1 MGNRFFP
8 LGGRGHGGRA
18 HLRPSSSPF
27 ARFLLN
33 ITPLDIRKQEF
44 RTRFRGC
51 DPDEVQSFLDQ
62 VAGALEEANAAVA
75 ALEERNQ
82 EAESR
87 LGHYR
92 LIEQNLQ
99 DAAVT
104 VQKSLDET
112 KRLAEKEAELI
123 VREAHSRAEKE
134 GEVLKERVTRL
145 QQDIATLEMQRA
157 NFLVR
162 LKAVVRSQSDL
173 IEAMELEAH
182 LGRQLPEK
190 EI

>member
-1 MGNRFFP
+1 M
-8 LGGRGHGGRA
+8 
-18 HLRPSSSPF
+18 
-27 ARFLLN
+27 N

-44 RTRFRGC
+44 SRKMRGY
-51 DPDEVQSFLDQ
+51 DPEEVQGFLDR
-62 VAGALEEANAAVA
+62 VASALEEANATIAT
-75 ALEERNQ
+75 LEERMK
-82 EAESR
+82 ESESR

-99 DAAVT
+99 DAAIT

-134 GEVLKERVTRL
+134 AASL
-145 QQDIATLEMQRA
+145 QDRIQHLQGDIATLEMQRT

-162 LKAVVRSQSDL
+162 LRAVVRSQSDL
-173 IEAMELEAH
+173 IEAMELEAS
-182 LGRQLPEK
+182 LGKPHTDRNL
-190 EI
+190 

>member
-1 MGNRFFP
+1 
-8 LGGRGHGGRA
+8 
-18 HLRPSSSPF
+18 
-27 ARFLLN
+27 LN

-44 RTRFRGC
+44 RKKMRGY
-51 DPDEVQSFLDQ
+51 DAEEVQGFLDQ
-62 VAGALEEANAAVA
+62 VAGALEEANASVA
-75 ALEERNQ
+75 TLEERLK

-104 VQKSLDET
+104 VQRSLDET

-123 VREAHSRAEKE
+123 VREAHTRAEKE
-134 GEVLKERVTRL
+134 AEALKDRVSRL
-145 QQDIATLEMQRA
+145 QDDVATLEMQRA

-162 LKAVVRSQSDL
+162 LRAVVRSQSDL
-173 IEAMELEAH
+173 IEAMQLEAH

-190 EI
+190 ED

>member
-1 MGNRFFP
+1 
-8 LGGRGHGGRA
+8 
-18 HLRPSSSPF
+18 
-27 ARFLLN
+27 LN

-44 RTRFRGC
+44 RRKMRGC
-51 DPDEVQSFLDQ
+51 DPEEVKGFLDQ
-62 VAGALEEANAAVA
+62 VATALEEANASVSAF
-75 ALEERNQ
+75 EERLR

-112 KRLAEKEAELI
+112 RRLAEKEAELI
-123 VREAHSRAEKE
+123 VREAHTRAERE
-134 GEVLKERVTRL
+134 AQSLQERLATL
-145 QQDIATLEMQRA
+145 QNDIASLETQRS

-162 LKAVVRSQSDL
+162 LKAVVRSQGDL
-173 IEAMELEAH
+173 LEAMELDARMGNQFPEA
-182 LGRQLPEK
+182 RP
-190 EI
+190 

>member
-1 MGNRFFP
+1 M
-8 LGGRGHGGRA
+8 
-18 HLRPSSSPF
+18 
-27 ARFLLN
+27 N

-44 RTRFRGC
+44 RRKMRGY
-51 DPDEVQSFLDQ
+51 DPEEVQGFLDQ
-62 VAGALEEANAAVA
+62 VAGALEEANASVA
-75 ALEERNQ
+75 TLEERLK

-104 VQKSLDET
+104 VQRSLDET
-112 KRLAEKEAELI
+112 RRLAEKEAELI
-123 VREAHSRAEKE
+123 VREAHTRAEKE
-134 GEVLKERVTRL
+134 AEGLKDRVSRL
-145 QQDIATLEMQRA
+145 QDDVATLEMQRA

-162 LKAVVRSQSDL
+162 LRAVVRSQSDL

-182 LGRQLPEK
+182 LGRPGPEK
-190 EI
+190 ED

>member
-1 MGNRFFP
+1 M
-8 LGGRGHGGRA
+8 
-18 HLRPSSSPF
+18 
-27 ARFLLN
+27 N

-44 RTRFRGC
+44 SRKMRGY
-51 DPDEVQSFLDQ
+51 DPEEVQGFLDR
-62 VAGALEEANAAVA
+62 VASALEESNATNAT
-75 ALEERNQ
+75 LEERMK
-82 EAESR
+82 EAEGR

-134 GEVLKERVTRL
+134 AASL
-145 QQDIATLEMQRA
+145 QDRIQHLQSDIATLEMQRT

-162 LKAVVRSQSDL
+162 LRAVVRSQGDL
-173 IEAMELEAH
+173 IEAMELEAS
-182 LGRQLPEK
+182 LGKPHTDRNL
-190 EI
+190 

>member
-1 MGNRFFP
+1 M
-8 LGGRGHGGRA
+8 
-18 HLRPSSSPF
+18 
-27 ARFLLN
+27 N

-44 RTRFRGC
+44 RRKLRGF
-51 DPDEVQSFLDQ
+51 DPEEVKGFLDR
-62 VAGALEEANAAVA
+62 VATALEEANAAVSA
-75 ALEERNQ
+75 FEERLQ
-82 EAESR
+82 ESESR

-123 VREAHSRAEKE
+123 VREAHTRAERE
-134 GEVLKERVTRL
+134 AQSLQERLGSL
-145 QQDIATLEMQRA
+145 QDDIASLETQRA

-162 LKAVVRSQSDL
+162 LKAVVRSQGDL
-173 IEAMELEAH
+173 LESMEQDARVGNRFPEA
-182 LGRQLPEK
+182 K
-190 EI
+190 S

>member
-1 MGNRFFP
+1 
-8 LGGRGHGGRA
+8 
-18 HLRPSSSPF
+18 
-27 ARFLLN
+27 LN

-44 RTRFRGC
+44 SRKMRGY
-51 DPDEVQSFLDQ
+51 DPEEVQGFLDR
-62 VAGALEEANAAVA
+62 VASALEEANATNAT
-75 ALEERNQ
+75 LEERMK
-82 EAESR
+82 EAEGR

-123 VREAHSRAEKE
+123 IREAHSRAEKE
-134 GEVLKERVTRL
+134 AASL
-145 QQDIATLEMQRA
+145 QDRIQHLQTDIATLEMQRT

-162 LKAVVRSQSDL
+162 LRAVVRSQGDL
-173 IEAMELEAH
+173 IEAMELEAS
-182 LGRQLPEK
+182 LGKPHTDRNL
-190 EI
+190 

>member
-1 MGNRFFP
+1 M
-8 LGGRGHGGRA
+8 
-18 HLRPSSSPF
+18 
-27 ARFLLN
+27 N

-44 RTRFRGC
+44 GRKMRGY
-51 DPDEVQSFLDQ
+51 DPEEVQGFLER
-62 VAGALEEANAAVA
+62 VASALEEANATIAT
-75 ALEERNQ
+75 LEERMK
-82 EAESR
+82 ESESR

-134 GEVLKERVTRL
+134 AEALQIRIQRL
-145 QQDIATLEMQRA
+145 QSDIGTLEMQRT

-162 LKAVVRSQSDL
+162 LRAVVHSQSDL
-173 IEAMELEAH
+173 IEAMELEAS
-182 LGRQLPEK
+182 LGKPHTDRNL
-190 EI
+190 

>member
-1 MGNRFFP
+1 M
-8 LGGRGHGGRA
+8 
-18 HLRPSSSPF
+18 
-27 ARFLLN
+27 N

-44 RTRFRGC
+44 RKKMRGY
-51 DPDEVQSFLDQ
+51 DAEEVQGFLDQ
-62 VAGALEEANAAVA
+62 VAGALEEANASVA
-75 ALEERNQ
+75 TLEERLK

-104 VQKSLDET
+104 VQRSLDET

-123 VREAHSRAEKE
+123 VREAHTRAEKE
-134 GEVLKERVTRL
+134 AEALKDRVSRL
-145 QQDIATLEMQRA
+145 QDDVATLEMQRA

-162 LKAVVRSQSDL
+162 LRAVVRSQSDL
-173 IEAMELEAH
+173 IEAMQLEAH

-190 EI
+190 ED

>member
-1 MGNRFFP
+1 M
-8 LGGRGHGGRA
+8 
-18 HLRPSSSPF
+18 
-27 ARFLLN
+27 N

-44 RTRFRGC
+44 GRKMRGY
-51 DPDEVQSFLDQ
+51 DPEEVQGFLDR
-62 VAGALEEANAAVA
+62 VATALEEANAAVA
-75 ALEERNQ
+75 TVEERMK

-134 GEVLKERVTRL
+134 AEGLHDRIQRL
-145 QQDIATLEMQRA
+145 HGDISTLELQRT

-162 LKAVVRSQSDL
+162 LRAVVRSQSDL
-173 IEAMELEAH
+173 IEAMELEAS
-182 LGRQLPEK
+182 LGKPHTDRNL
-190 EI
+190 

>member
-1 MGNRFFP
+1 M
-8 LGGRGHGGRA
+8 
-18 HLRPSSSPF
+18 
-27 ARFLLN
+27 N

-44 RTRFRGC
+44 RKKMRGY
-51 DPDEVQSFLDQ
+51 DAEEVQGFLDQ
-62 VAGALEEANAAVA
+62 VAGALEEANASVA
-75 ALEERNQ
+75 TLEERLK

-104 VQKSLDET
+104 VQRSLDET

-134 GEVLKERVTRL
+134 AEALKDRVSRL
-145 QQDIATLEMQRA
+145 QDDVATLEMQRA

-162 LKAVVRSQSDL
+162 LRAVVRSQSDL
-173 IEAMELEAH
+173 IEAMQLEAQ

-190 EI
+190 ED

>member
-1 MGNRFFP
+1 
-8 LGGRGHGGRA
+8 
-18 HLRPSSSPF
+18 
-27 ARFLLN
+27 LN
-33 ITPLDIRKQEF
+33 ISPLDIRKQEF
-44 RTRFRGC
+44 GRKMRGY
-51 DPDEVQSFLDQ
+51 DPEEVQGFLDR
-62 VAGALEEANAAVA
+62 VASALEEANAAIA
-75 ALEERNQ
+75 TLEERMK
-82 EAESR
+82 ESESR

-134 GEVLKERVTRL
+134 AEAL
-145 QQDIATLEMQRA
+145 QVRIQHLQSDIGTLEMQRT

-162 LKAVVRSQSDL
+162 LRAVVRSQSDL
-173 IEAMELEAH
+173 IEAMELEAS
-182 LGRQLPEK
+182 LGKPHTDRNL
-190 EI
+190 

>member
-1 MGNRFFP
+1 M
-8 LGGRGHGGRA
+8 
-18 HLRPSSSPF
+18 
-27 ARFLLN
+27 N

-44 RTRFRGC
+44 GRKMRGY
-51 DPDEVQSFLDQ
+51 DPEEVQGFLDR
-62 VAGALEEANAAVA
+62 VATALEEANAAVA
-75 ALEERNQ
+75 TVEERMK

-134 GEVLKERVTRL
+134 AEGL
-145 QQDIATLEMQRA
+145 QDRIQNLQADIATLELQRT

-162 LKAVVRSQSDL
+162 LRAVVRSQSDL
-173 IEAMELEAH
+173 IEAMELEAS
-182 LGRQLPEK
+182 LGKPHTDRNL
-190 EI
+190 

>member
-1 MGNRFFP
+1 M
-8 LGGRGHGGRA
+8 
-18 HLRPSSSPF
+18 
-27 ARFLLN
+27 N

-44 RTRFRGC
+44 RTKFRGC

-112 KRLAEKEAELI
+112 KRLAEKEAEMI
-123 VREAHSRAEKE
+123 VR
-134 GEVLKERVTRL
+134 
-145 QQDIATLEMQRA
+145 
-157 NFLVR
+157 
-162 LKAVVRSQSDL
+162 
-173 IEAMELEAH
+173 
-182 LGRQLPEK
+182 
-190 EI
+190 

>member
-1 MGNRFFP
+1 
-8 LGGRGHGGRA
+8 
-18 HLRPSSSPF
+18 
-27 ARFLLN
+27 LN

-44 RTRFRGC
+44 RRKMRGY
-51 DPDEVQSFLDQ
+51 DPEEVQGFLDR
-62 VAGALEEANAAVA
+62 VAAALEEANATNAT
-75 ALEERNQ
+75 LEERMK
-82 EAESR
+82 EAEGR

-99 DAAVT
+99 DAALT

-134 GEVLKERVTRL
+134 AASL
-145 QQDIATLEMQRA
+145 QDRIQHLQVDIATLEMQRT

-162 LKAVVRSQSDL
+162 LRAVVRSQSDL
-173 IEAMELEAH
+173 IEAMELEAS
-182 LGRQLPEK
+182 LGKPHTDRNL
-190 EI
+190 

>member
-1 MGNRFFP
+1 M
-8 LGGRGHGGRA
+8 
-18 HLRPSSSPF
+18 
-27 ARFLLN
+27 N

-44 RTRFRGC
+44 GRKMRGY
-51 DPDEVQSFLDQ
+51 DPEEVHGFLER
-62 VAGALEEANAAVA
+62 VASALEEANAAVA
-75 ALEERNQ
+75 TLEERMK
-82 EAESR
+82 EAEGR

-123 VREAHSRAEKE
+123 VRDAHSRAEKE
-134 GEVLKERVTRL
+134 AASL
-145 QQDIATLEMQRA
+145 QDRIQHLQSDIATLEMQRT

-162 LKAVVRSQSDL
+162 LRAVVRSQGDL
-173 IEAMELEAH
+173 IEAMELEAS
-182 LGRQLPEK
+182 LGKPHTDRNL
-190 EI
+190 

>member
-1 MGNRFFP
+1 
-8 LGGRGHGGRA
+8 
-18 HLRPSSSPF
+18 
-27 ARFLLN
+27 LN

-44 RTRFRGC
+44 RRKMRGY
-51 DPDEVQSFLDQ
+51 DPEEVQGFLDQ
-62 VAGALEEANAAVA
+62 VAGALEEANASVA
-75 ALEERNQ
+75 TLEERLK

-104 VQKSLDET
+104 VQRSLDET
-112 KRLAEKEAELI
+112 RRLAEKEAELI
-123 VREAHSRAEKE
+123 VREAHTRAEKE
-134 GEVLKERVTRL
+134 AEGLKDRVSRL
-145 QQDIATLEMQRA
+145 QDDVATLEMQRA

-162 LKAVVRSQSDL
+162 LRAVVRSQSDL

-182 LGRQLPEK
+182 LGRPGPEK
-190 EI
+190 ED

>member
-1 MGNRFFP
+1 
-8 LGGRGHGGRA
+8 
-18 HLRPSSSPF
+18 
-27 ARFLLN
+27 LN

-44 RTRFRGC
+44 GRKMRGY
-51 DPDEVQSFLDQ
+51 DPEEVHGFLER
-62 VAGALEEANAAVA
+62 VASALEEANAAVA
-75 ALEERNQ
+75 TLEERMK
-82 EAESR
+82 EAEGR

-123 VREAHSRAEKE
+123 VRDAHSRAEKE
-134 GEVLKERVTRL
+134 AASL
-145 QQDIATLEMQRA
+145 QDRIQHLQSDIATLEMQRT

-162 LKAVVRSQSDL
+162 LRAVVRSQGDL
-173 IEAMELEAH
+173 IEAMELEAS
-182 LGRQLPEK
+182 LGKPHTDRNL
-190 EI
+190 